1 MKVEYVHRRQFRSRT
16 EARLKIATWI
26 TDFYNRR
33 RRHSV
38 CDWRSPIDDERPTT
52 GALEAPDL
60 YAEPHEDTIALAPWG
75 HPRSRRP
82 DHRRVRGEQTT
93 NPLMPRDSV
102 GSPPRAR
109 RAEEAAGPS
118 AHRLRITPPCAGSA
132 GSRSAPPAA
141 WTRASDHPCVRG
153 EQTFTESDRWHLG
166 SGAAGG
172 CRPLGVLG
180 SGVGAYCRCRDAW
193 VDGNI
198 TWSIGDWTSKRGDH
212 GQVGREL
219 DHRTQDEVPHH
230 RVLAGSRRGGWAACR
245 QAHQR
250 RGQ

>member
-1 MKVEYVHRRQFRSRT
+1 MGRVGCFDNAVAEATFSTIKVEYVHRRQFRGRT

-38 CDWRSPIDDERPTT
+38 CNWRSPINDERPTT
-52 GALEAPDL
+52 GAPEAPDL
-60 YAEPHEDTIALAPWG
+60 DAEPHENTIALAPWG
-75 HPRSRRP
+75 HPRCRRP
-82 DHRRVRGEQTT
+82 DHRRVRGEQAT
-93 NPLMPRDSV
+93 NPLVPR
-102 GSPPRAR
+102 
-109 RAEEAAGPS
+109 E
-118 AHRLRITPPCAGSA
+118 
-132 GSRSAPPAA
+132 
-141 WTRASDHPCVRG
+141 
-153 EQTFTESDRWHLG
+153 TFTESDSWHLG

-172 CRPLGVLG
+172 CRPLGVWG